1 MQNLIAFLEL
11 LGITFSTYL
20 KNATLCELLTNQ
32 ANNVPTPKSINI
44 DKFLLTTISVAF
56 LIKEFT
62 KFFNWLYEVQKVSII
77 ILT

>member
-32 ANNVPTPKSINI
+32 AKECTNPKNINI
-44 DKFLLTTISVAF
+44 DKFLITTIFVASSYKR
-56 LIKEFT
+56 I
-62 KFFNWLYEVQKVSII
+62 Y
-77 ILT
+77 